1 MEMVNMTKVMYNG
14 KIIELS
20 DKLEEG
26 FAELDMLNPSKI
38 NNEELENTIEL
49 NPINLV
55 DTKELFLGDINE

>member
-1 MEMVNMTKVMYNG
+1 MVNMTKVMYNG

-20 DKLEEG
+20 DELEEG

>member
-1 MEMVNMTKVMYNG
+1 MTKVMYNG

-20 DKLEEG
+20 DELEEG

>member
-1 MEMVNMTKVMYNG
+1 MTKVMYNG

>member
-1 MEMVNMTKVMYNG
+1 MVNMTKVMYNG

-38 NNEELENTIEL
+38 SNEELENTIEL